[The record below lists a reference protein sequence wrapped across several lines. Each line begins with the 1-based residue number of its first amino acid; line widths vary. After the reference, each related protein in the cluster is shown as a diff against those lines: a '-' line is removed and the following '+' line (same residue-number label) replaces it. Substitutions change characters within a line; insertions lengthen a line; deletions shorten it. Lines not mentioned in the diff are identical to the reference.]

1 MCIPPGIVRRASN
14 IANLNVHALI
24 YKHIWT
30 NALSLLYH
38 FSFLVPENLTQNPL
52 QIRSPCPCLCTVQ
65 VIIRSHCI
73 TSFPESITNLSFSR
87 EVLHHVVL
95 RGYIV
100 GPAQKEHLNTLDFE
114 FHHLGSIDAKTPQ
127 KDAASEKDHIVD
139 GNFSCSIYTCQI
151 IDQHVFYV

>member
-1 MCIPPGIVRRASN
+1 M
-14 IANLNVHALI
+14 
-24 YKHIWT
+24 
-30 NALSLLYH
+30 
-38 FSFLVPENLTQNPL
+38 PL
-52 QIRSPCPCLCTVQ
+52 FCVQ

-139 GNFSCSIYTCQI
+139 GNFSCSIYTCQT
-151 IDQHVFYV
+151 IDQHVFLCLTHLLLLAELSTQAIRTLGHSDHRPS